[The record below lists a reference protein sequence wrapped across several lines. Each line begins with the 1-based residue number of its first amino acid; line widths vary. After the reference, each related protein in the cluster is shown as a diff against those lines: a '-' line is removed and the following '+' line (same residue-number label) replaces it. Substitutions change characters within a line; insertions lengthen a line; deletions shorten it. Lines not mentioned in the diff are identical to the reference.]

1 MPRTLHCLVAMAAV
15 FVAGTP
21 LAQTQGPAGSGAPT
35 VRTTDSAPSAA
46 ATEFVRKAAI
56 GNLFE
61 IETSRLALERTQSAE
76 VRAFARQMVDDH
88 GKLAA
93 QMQQTLQQPN
103 RGVPVPTELDPPHA
117 GKLDALRKTEGDEFD
132 RRYLGMQL
140 QAHTQALALHRAYAE
155 RGDQPELRSFAETAM
170 ALVERHL
177 RHVQALAAGQPG
189 ARG

>member
-1 MPRTLHCLVAMAAV
+1 MARTLHCLVAMAAV

-21 LAQTQGPAGSGAPT
+21 LAQTQGPAGSGAPA
-35 VRTTDSAPSAA
+35 VRTTDSAPSSA

-76 VRAFARQMVDDH
+76 VRAFARQMIDDH

-93 QMQQTLQQPN
+93 QMRQTLQQPN

-117 GKLDALRKTEGDEFD
+117 GKLDALRKSEGGEFD

-140 QAHTQALALHRAYAE
+140 QAHKQALALHRAYAE
-155 RGDQPELRSFAETAM
+155 RGDQPELRSFAETAR
-170 ALVERHL
+170 AIVERHL
-177 RHVQALAAGQPG
+177 RHVEALAAGQPG